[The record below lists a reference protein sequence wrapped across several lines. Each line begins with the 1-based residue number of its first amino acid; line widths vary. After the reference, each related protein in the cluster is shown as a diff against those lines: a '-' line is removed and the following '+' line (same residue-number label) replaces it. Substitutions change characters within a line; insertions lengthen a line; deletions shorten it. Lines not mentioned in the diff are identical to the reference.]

1 MEKTTIYGNVENVT
15 FRHITKKVRP
25 FNEFEHYY
33 EWRDQ
38 YDKAY
43 ISNRQAEKYNDLYAY
58 VDSLNGDINA
68 LAETIKRYEE
78 STMYY
83 KDSNIANEAHVLT
96 NELNRL
102 KCGKERVIW
111 DFSDIDRK
119 KALDWRLNINL
130 KGWEL

>member
-1 MEKTTIYGNVENVT
+1 MEKTTIYGNANNIT
-15 FRHITKKVRP
+15 FQYITKKVKS
-25 FNEFEHYY
+25 FTEFERYCD
-33 EWRDQ
+33 WRDQ

-43 ISNRQAEKYNDLYAY
+43 ISNRQAEKYNDLYTY

-83 KDSNIANEAHVLT
+83 RDNNVANEAHVLT
-96 NELNRL
+96 NELYRL

-119 KALDWRLNINL
+119 KAFEWGLNISL